1 MPISAVDAINP
12 AFRHAKQQLVQPFRF
27 GQWARLALVGL
38 LSGEMGSGGGCNS
51 GSFRWPKPQ
60 HPSGSGKIIH
70 AALPQHIFHAE
81 HASQT
86 ANLAGLPPHWIPS
99 AGVIALLVLAGLV
112 LLAVLVYISSVMRF
126 ILFDSVVKKECHI
139 RQGWNRHRQHGL
151 QLFGWQ
157 ILLMLATFTAFMVV
171 LGIPLAGAWSFG
183 WFTHPREHILALVL
197 GGALFLLLFFVL
209 LLALGV
215 VHVMTK
221 DFVVPQMALEN
232 LSAMEGWRRLWPRV
246 DSERGGYA
254 GYIGMKIVLAIGAG
268 VLLGIV
274 TFLVLLMLIIPVG
287 GVGVIAIIAG
297 AAAGLTW
304 NILTITLAVVASLLL
319 LAMLMF
325 LASLISVPATVFFP
339 AYSLYFFA
347 PRYPPLAALMAQQL
361 PTPAG
366 NTSLPPQ
373 TPPFPPTP
381 APLG

>member
-1 MPISAVDAINP
+1 VDAINP
-12 AFRHAKQQLVQPFRF
+12 AFRHTKQQLVQPFRF

-51 GSFRWPKPQ
+51 GSFRWPQPQ

-70 AALPQHIFHAE
+70 AALPQHLFHAE
-81 HASQT
+81 HTSQA
-86 ANLAGLPPHWIPS
+86 ANLAGWPPHWIPS
-99 AGVIALLVLAGLV
+99 AGVIALLALTGLV

-126 ILFDSVVKKECHI
+126 ILFDSVVTKECHI
-139 RQGWNRHRQHGL
+139 RKGWIRHRQHGL

-157 ILLMLATFTAFMVV
+157 ILLMLASSAAFIVV
-171 LGIPLAGAWSFG
+171 LGIPLAGAWAFG

-197 GGALFLLLFFVL
+197 GSALFLLLLFVL

-232 LSAMEGWRRLWPRV
+232 LSAMEGWRRLWSRV
-246 DSERGGYA
+246 ESERGSYA

-268 VLLGIV
+268 ILLGIV
-274 TFLVLLMLIIPVG
+274 TLLVLLMLLVPVG
-287 GVGVIAIIAG
+287 GVGVIAVIAG

-304 NILTITLAVVASLLL
+304 NFLTITLAVVAGLVALVV
-319 LAMLMF
+319 MMF
-325 LASLISVPATVFFP
+325 LASFFSVPAAVFFP
-339 AYSLYFFA
+339 AYSLYFFS
-347 PRYPPLAALMAQQL
+347 PRYPPLAALMTQHL
-361 PTPAG
+361 PTPAVPL
-366 NTSLPPQ
+366 SQASEAPPL
-373 TPPFPPTP
+373 PPTP